1 MGWLIFIGIIS
12 IIYFVGWIAE
22 IYRKIKEYDRLKPSF
37 DNLEKEKRIFEGKIK
52 EYDRLKPSFDN
63 LEKEKGI
70 FEGKI
75 NAFNIVRE
83 KWEQEKIT
91 DIENIKKY
99 KEETSED
106 IKSL

>member
-22 IYRKIKEYDRLKPSF
+22 IYR
-37 DNLEKEKRIFEGKIK
+37 KIK

-106 IKSL
+106 IKSFPALAATIVLCAPDTAGP